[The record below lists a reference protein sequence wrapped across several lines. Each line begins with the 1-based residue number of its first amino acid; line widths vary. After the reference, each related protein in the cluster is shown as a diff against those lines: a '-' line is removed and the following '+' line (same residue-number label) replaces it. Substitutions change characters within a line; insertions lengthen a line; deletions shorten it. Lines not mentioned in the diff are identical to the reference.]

1 MKMHIKDEALPDE
14 VIEILKTSNDKDE
27 ITKHLWIITPEV
39 LARYTTIIRLKQIAS
54 ILGLPMHQYGTTVK
68 KADLIRNIV
77 KYAKDEHDFY
87 VENLM

>member
-27 ITKHLWIITPEV
+27 ITRHLWIITPEV

-54 ILGLPMHQYGTTVK
+54 ILGLHIKQGAIK
-68 KADLIRNIV
+68 KLDLVQDIMQ
-77 KYAKDEHDFY
+77 YAKDEY
-87 VENLM
+87 NEYLQTLI